1 MSEELRPRLSF
12 GLHMQAHT
20 WAVLH
25 KNKTKCAN
33 REKKQPLS
41 FNGSFKVSYD
51 QILRC
56 RSVKISRQILTLAS
70 GQIGSFSLLARC
82 NEESKALPQRFL
94 LWMRKSQGK
103 SYEKPE
109 KDTCA
114 SENVKVR
121 EERKMETLFQ
131 TEDEKEVLFKEFETA
146 WGIIGIVW

>member
-1 MSEELRPRLSF
+1 
-12 GLHMQAHT
+12 
-20 WAVLH
+20 
-25 KNKTKCAN
+25 
-33 REKKQPLS
+33 
-41 FNGSFKVSYD
+41 
-51 QILRC
+51 
-56 RSVKISRQILTLAS
+56 
-70 GQIGSFSLLARC
+70 
-82 NEESKALPQRFL
+82 
-94 LWMRKSQGK
+94 MRKSQGK